1 MPAYIAAARSVLPAR
16 MCGHEARDA
25 VVGEL
30 ARPAATTRRRCLTL
44 GHMASHVVGAMAPYG
59 GFAGP
64 EVARDGAV
72 GALQIARRVNGG
84 IEASDAAR
92 RWHARIVRRGMQVG
106 AGSDAV
112 RHPDAM

>member
-1 MPAYIAAARSVLPAR
+1 
-16 MCGHEARDA
+16 
-25 VVGEL
+25 
-30 ARPAATTRRRCLTL
+30 
-44 GHMASHVVGAMAPYG
+44 MASHVVGVMAPYG

-72 GALQIARRVNGG
+72 GALQIARRRVNGG

-92 RWHARIVRRGMQVG
+92 RWHARIVRRAMQVG

-112 RHPDAM
+112 RHPDTM